1 MQHVAIA
8 YGLIFAVILGYGVNL
23 WRRMQAVK
31 REQALLESKNREA

>member
-8 YGLIFAVILGYGVNL
+8 YFLIFAVILGYGANL

-31 REQALLESKNREA
+31 REQVLLESKNREG